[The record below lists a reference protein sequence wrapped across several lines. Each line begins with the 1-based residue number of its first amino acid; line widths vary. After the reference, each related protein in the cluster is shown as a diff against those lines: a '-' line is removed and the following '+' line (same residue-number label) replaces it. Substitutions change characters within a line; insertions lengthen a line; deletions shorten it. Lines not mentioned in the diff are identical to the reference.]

1 MSNESLLNRV
11 IALIEQDIQAAESK
25 QDGMDMQTSKKLTDY
40 AKTLVTLNKD
50 AREQLKVGEWDS
62 MTDEETQAK
71 LEEALATLRG
81 EEI

>member
-11 IALIEQDIQAAESK
+11 IALIEQDIKAAESQ
-25 QDGMDMQTSKKLTDY
+25 QDGMDIQTSKKLTDY

-62 MTDEETQAK
+62 RTQ
-71 LEEALATLRG
+71 ENS
-81 EEI
+81 